1 MITQKQTYEFI
12 KMMKQAVF
20 SSDNQVDEY
29 SEPLTNLL
37 NEMFEGSGGGI
48 DVGNLKLDCG
58 YANEGE
64 ETE

>member
-1 MITQKQTYEFI
+1 
-12 KMMKQAVF
+12 MMKQAVF

-37 NEMFEGSGGGI
+37 NDMFEGSGGGI

>member
-1 MITQKQTYEFI
+1 MITKKQTEEFI

-20 SSDNQVDEY
+20 SSDNQVDDY

-37 NEMFEGSGGGI
+37 NDMFKGSGGGDTGDLEI
-48 DVGNLKLDCG
+48 DCG
-58 YANEGE
+58 YAGGD